1 MDIQKQVEY
10 FKGLPYQTKKE
21 KVLDM
26 LNQLKNT
33 HETFAMFYTTI
44 SQNETIP
51 EQVLIYIYQGIFE
64 VAAEL
69 EASDKVQ
76 AENKIKKM
84 GEVLMMIR
92 KKEEME
98 RISEWSPDDMLKN
111 L

>member
-21 KVLDM
+21 KVLDI

-33 HETFAMFYTTI
+33 HEMFAMFYTTI
-44 SQNETIP
+44 SQNETTP
-51 EQVLIYIYQGIFE
+51 EQILVYIYQGIFE

-69 EASDKVQ
+69 KAGKKVQ
-76 AENKIKKM
+76 AEAKIKKM
-84 GEVLMMIR
+84 EKILMMIR

-98 RISEWSPDDMLKN
+98 RISEWNPDDMLKN